1 MLFRSRNRL
10 KRSGR
15 AFLVLVA
22 GLWLTAALAPCAMA
36 MASVVPMPDMNCLPG
51 HAEGNDR
58 SAGADVAAVTD
69 CHLPDI
75 SSQNNL
81 ASPVFDI
88 PATGVLT
95 IPLAVAPVRHGVPPR
110 SLRASVSIPEPP
122 PLLRNSV
129 LLI

>member
-10 KRSGR
+10 KRAGR
-15 AFLVLVA
+15 AFLALVA
-22 GLWLTAALAPCAMA
+22 GLWLSAALAPCAMA
-36 MASVVPMPDMNCLPG
+36 MASVVPMPDMNCLSG
-51 HAEGNDR
+51 HTEGSDQ
-58 SAGADVAAVTD
+58 SADPDTVATAD
-69 CHLPDI
+69 CHLPDVAP
-75 SSQNNL
+75 QNSF
-81 ASPVFDI
+81 ASPAFDI

-110 SLRASVSIPEPP
+110 SLRESVSIPEPP

>member
-10 KRSGR
+10 KRAGR
-15 AFLVLVA
+15 AFLALVA
-22 GLWLTAALAPCAMA
+22 GLWLTTALAPCAMA
-36 MASVVPMPDMNCLPG
+36 MASVVPMPEMNCLSG
-51 HAEGNDR
+51 HAEEGDR
-58 SAGADVAAVTD
+58 SVGTDVAAVTD

-81 ASPVFDI
+81 ASPALDI
-88 PATGVLT
+88 PVTGVPA
-95 IPLAVAPVRHGVPPR
+95 IPLAIAPVRYSVAPLA
-110 SLRASVSIPEPP
+110 LRASVSIPEPP